1 MGAAGSDF
9 NVMQEAGRAREK
21 EERSGKEEVVEGADG
36 GFGPREDASK
46 EHLSQR
52 AAGRLITEGAPG
64 FVYVCVRV
72 LKG

>member
-1 MGAAGSDF
+1 MSCRKQGARG
-9 NVMQEAGRAREK
+9 EK

-52 AAGRLITEGAPG
+52 AAGRLIAEGAPG